1 MLSPE
6 SHRLP
11 TRKPNPVIKPIR
23 ILGNTP
29 ECAIFHLRDPE
40 VEGLASVLWILDDGP
55 NDAARGKVESHLAGN
70 DLAGPVGG
78 FVHGDGDESARHC
91 DHWVATGYGKA
102 DGRTEIEFQAVG
114 LIILCSS
121 STCMNGNR

>member
-78 FVHGDGDESARHC
+78 FVHRDGVESARHC
-91 DHWVATGYGKA
+91 DCLVVSEYGKV
-102 DGRTEIEFQAVG
+102 DVKKEI
-114 LIILCSS
+114 
-121 STCMNGNR
+121 